1 MNCSKNRKL
10 ILNLNSYG
18 WVLCLFLV
26 FTNFSNAQST
36 KGFEAKQ
43 WYVESQIGLSY
54 LWSDLAIVDNS
65 LSLEQ
70 EPTFENA
77 IKLQMLFNINYSLA
91 RNFFVGFNVGV
102 GYLDYEI
109 KESNQQVNFSNY
121 QFGTYFRYY
130 LEITPMISVFTQVG
144 ANQNFLESNRF
155 ESNSYINAY
164 NDIGLTLKLVENWW
178 LSFTFRDLV
187 YFYSSDPNF
196 EDRSDFGF
204 SNPLRNFAKFPVFG
218 VQYQLD

>member
-26 FTNFSNAQST
+26 YTNFSNAQST

-70 EPTFENA
+70 EPTFEDA

-109 KESNQQVNFSNY
+109 KESNQQINFSNY

>member
-1 MNCSKNRKL
+1 LNCSKNRKL

-70 EPTFENA
+70 EPTFEDA

>member
-26 FTNFSNAQST
+26 FANFSNAQSI

>member
-1 MNCSKNRKL
+1 MNCNKNRKL
-10 ILNLNSYG
+10 ILNLNCYG

-26 FTNFSNAQST
+26 FTNFSNAQNT

>member
-1 MNCSKNRKL
+1 MIKYSPRQMVWALL
-10 ILNLNSYG
+10 IVAVSIP
-18 WVLCLFLV
+18 
-26 FTNFSNAQST
+26 SMNAQSYSL
-36 KGFEAKQ
+36 FEKDK

-91 RNFFVGFNVGV
+91 RNFFVGFIAGA
-102 GYLDYEI
+102 GYLNYEI

-164 NDIGLTLKLVENWW
+164 NDIRTYFKIGRKIGGYPSPLEIWFIFILVTLILKIEVILGLVIRFETL
-178 LSFTFRDLV
+178 
-187 YFYSSDPNF
+187 PNF
-196 EDRSDFGF
+196 QCLVF
-204 SNPLRNFAKFPVFG
+204 STN
-218 VQYQLD
+218 